1 MVEKVKVGIFGG
13 TFDPW
18 HIGHQTIVDTVIK
31 NNIVDIVQVVP
42 TIVDYH
48 RPGKEKWL
56 SDIEKYNVMCEFI
69 SRSKFQDKIYLD
81 FKETRMKNNGEL
93 TDKQLN
99 EWRFINT
106 LERIKQL
113 YVSFGTNTLFE
124 IYTIIGTDSLTNFKT
139 WHRWNDIL
147 KHSRLIVING
157 RNGINESSLIEE
169 FNAIEVKIP
178 DEFLTISS
186 SDIRNR
192 FKNVND
198 YLKNCVGD

>member
-1 MVEKVKVGIFGG
+1 MVEKIKVGIFGG

-18 HIGHQTIVDTVIK
+18 NIGHQTIVDTVIK

-56 SDIEKYNVMCEFI
+56 NDIEKYNVICEFI
-69 SRSKFQDKIYLD
+69 SRSKFQDKISLD
-81 FKETRMKNNGEL
+81 FKEIRMKNNGEL
-93 TDKQLN
+93 TDKQLS

-113 YVSFGTNTLFE
+113 YVSFATNTIFE
-124 IYTIIGTDSLTNFKT
+124 LYTIIGTDSLTNFKT

>member
-1 MVEKVKVGIFGG
+1 M
-13 TFDPW
+13 
-18 HIGHQTIVDTVIK
+18 
-31 NNIVDIVQVVP
+31 
-42 TIVDYH
+42 
-48 RPGKEKWL
+48 
-56 SDIEKYNVMCEFI
+56 
-69 SRSKFQDKIYLD
+69 
-81 FKETRMKNNGEL
+81 
-93 TDKQLN
+93 
-99 EWRFINT
+99 
-106 LERIKQL
+106 
-113 YVSFGTNTLFE
+113 
-124 IYTIIGTDSLTNFKT
+124 TNFKT

-157 RNGINESSLIEE
+157 RNGINESSLIKE